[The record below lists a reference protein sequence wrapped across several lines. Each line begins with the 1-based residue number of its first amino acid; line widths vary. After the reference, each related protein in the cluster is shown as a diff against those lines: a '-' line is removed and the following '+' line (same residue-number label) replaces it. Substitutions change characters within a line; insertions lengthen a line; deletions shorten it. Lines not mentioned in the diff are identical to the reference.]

1 MGRIVME
8 DKLQC
13 KQNEKKKLRKDITAV
28 SIQLKFCINV
38 LIYSVLL
45 HKINIAVWSRLNV
58 ISKTH
63 DKTLF
68 TLCKQIV
75 QPSLNENAKQCKN
88 IMHNCS
94 S

>member
-8 DKLQC
+8 DKLQS

-45 HKINIAVWSRLNV
+45 HKINIAV
-58 ISKTH
+58 
-63 DKTLF
+63 
-68 TLCKQIV
+68 
-75 QPSLNENAKQCKN
+75 
-88 IMHNCS
+88 
-94 S
+94 